1 VFSGENAKCAV
12 CHRVGQE
19 GGQIGPD
26 LTQIGRI
33 RSKTDLLEAVVFP
46 SSSFVRE
53 FQPYSI
59 ITVDGKVE
67 NGTIARETDDVIY
80 LQTQIGTP
88 IAIPKETIEEIAPS
102 TVSIMPQG
110 IDRMLS
116 PQELA
121 DLIAYLASL
130 N

>member
-1 VFSGENAKCAV
+1 VFSSEKAKCAV

-26 LTQIGRI
+26 LTEIGRI
-33 RSKTDLLEAVVFP
+33 RSRSDLLEAIVFP
-46 SSSFVRE
+46 SSSFPRE
-53 FQPYSI
+53 FQPYSV
-59 ITVDGKVE
+59 ITVEGKVE
-67 NGTIARETDDVIY
+67 HGTITRETQDMIY
-80 LQTQIGTP
+80 LQSQIGSPT
-88 IAIPKETIEEIAPS
+88 AIPKKAIEEIAPS

-110 IDRMLS
+110 FDRILS

-130 N
+130 K